1 MVLSA
6 RNLTNKKE
14 LPYIPL
20 GPFQWRIPGIH
31 YRIEKVE
38 FFQGI
43 ILGATAL
50 SSIPYMTD
58 CLGLPYEL
66 AWSCVI
72 IEVFLYMLHGWLGD
86 PVVPGWITPTLPFT
100 LVFLE
105 GFEQGPERIQALIA
119 VQLLVAFLFIFMG
132 ITKLADRF
140 VRLVPASVKGGILLA
155 APITVIQGQLA
166 EGSQLMIAP
175 VATLVGTFLL
185 AFLSF
190 SPFCEKKRKTIK
202 ILDVMAKYGNL
213 FPYLLAMLIGILL
226 KELSYPELELGTI
239 IRIPDFGEIFNT
251 VSIFAVGVPSLSVF
265 LKAVPLALICYV
277 LAFGDFVTSETLVK
291 EAQESRNDEH
301 IDFNSSRSN
310 LISGLRNFILGIFA
324 PFPPLAGPLW
334 VGMTVSVAMRYREGE
349 KAMKSL
355 IGGMSSFRMA
365 TFLSVILIPIVSFM
379 KPIMGVGSAITLLFQ
394 AYVCARIGM
403 EYCKSNTDKS
413 IAGVMAAV
421 LAFKGSGWALLVGIL
436 MNLALSNMNFQ
447 KKKLG
452 VPTTEELE
460 AIDQE
465 RDEKIKELTC
475 QKSFEL

>member
-1 MVLSA
+1 MSA

-166 EGSQLMIAP
+166 EDSQLMIAP

-310 LISGLRNFILGIFA
+310 LISGLRNLILGIFA

-436 MNLALSNMNFQ
+436 MNLALSNMDFQ

-475 QKSFEL
+475 QKSLDL

>member
-1 MVLSA
+1 MSA

-140 VRLVPASVKGGILLA
+140 VCLVPASVKGGILLA

-436 MNLALSNMNFQ
+436 MNLALSNMDFQ

>member
-1 MVLSA
+1 MSA

-105 GFEQGPERIQALIA
+105 GFEQGPERIQAMIA

-166 EGSQLMIAP
+166 EDSQLMIAP

-265 LKAVPLALICYV
+265 LKAIPLALICYV

-291 EAQESRNDEH
+291 EAQESRDDEY

-310 LISGLRNFILGIFA
+310 LISGLRNLILGIFA
-324 PFPPLAGPLW
+324 PFPPLSGPLW

-436 MNLALSNMNFQ
+436 MNLALSNMDFQ

-475 QKSFEL
+475 QRSLDV

>member
-1 MVLSA
+1 MSA

-166 EGSQLMIAP
+166 EDSQLMIAP

-310 LISGLRNFILGIFA
+310 LISGLRNLILGIFA

-436 MNLALSNMNFQ
+436 MNLALSNMDFQ

-452 VPTTEELE
+452 VPITEELE

-475 QKSFEL
+475 QKSLDL

>member
-1 MVLSA
+1 
-6 RNLTNKKE
+6 
-14 LPYIPL
+14 
-20 GPFQWRIPGIH
+20 
-31 YRIEKVE
+31 
-38 FFQGI
+38 
-43 ILGATAL
+43 
-50 SSIPYMTD
+50 MTD

-436 MNLALSNMNFQ
+436 MNLALSNMDFQ

>member
-1 MVLSA
+1 MSA

-119 VQLLVAFLFIFMG
+119 VQLLVAFLFVFMG

-365 TFLSVILIPIVSFM
+365 TFLSVILIPIISFM

-436 MNLALSNMNFQ
+436 MNLALSNMDFQ

>member
-1 MVLSA
+1 MIA

-166 EGSQLMIAP
+166 EDSQLMIAP

-239 IRIPDFGEIFNT
+239 IRIPDFGEIYNT

-265 LKAVPLALICYV
+265 LKAIPLALICYV

-291 EAQESRNDEH
+291 EAQESRDDEY

-310 LISGLRNFILGIFA
+310 LISGLRNLILGIFA
-324 PFPPLAGPLW
+324 PFPPLSGPLW

-436 MNLALSNMNFQ
+436 MNLALSNMDFQ

-475 QKSFEL
+475 QKSLDV

>member
-1 MVLSA
+1 MSA

-105 GFEQGPERIQALIA
+105 GFEQGPERIQAMIA

-166 EGSQLMIAP
+166 EDSQLMIAP

-265 LKAVPLALICYV
+265 LKAIPLALICYV

-291 EAQESRNDEH
+291 EAQESRNDEY

-324 PFPPLAGPLW
+324 PFPPLSGPLW

-436 MNLALSNMNFQ
+436 MNLALSNMDFQ

-475 QKSFEL
+475 QKSLDA

>member
-1 MVLSA
+1 MSA

-119 VQLLVAFLFIFMG
+119 VQLLVAFLFVFMG

>member
-1 MVLSA
+1 MSA

-31 YRIEKVE
+31 YRLEKVE

-166 EGSQLMIAP
+166 EDSQLMIAP

-265 LKAVPLALICYV
+265 LKAIPLALICYV

-291 EAQESRNDEH
+291 EAQESRDDEY

-310 LISGLRNFILGIFA
+310 LISGLRNLILGIFA
-324 PFPPLAGPLW
+324 PFPPLSGPLW

-436 MNLALSNMNFQ
+436 MNLALSNMDFQ

-465 RDEKIKELTC
+465 RDGKIKELTC
-475 QKSFEL
+475 QKSLDV

>member
-1 MVLSA
+1 MSA

-31 YRIEKVE
+31 YCIEKVE

-119 VQLLVAFLFIFMG
+119 VQLLVAFLFVFMG

-436 MNLALSNMNFQ
+436 MNLALSNMDFQ

>member
-1 MVLSA
+1 MSA

-119 VQLLVAFLFIFMG
+119 VQLLVAFLFVFMG

-140 VRLVPASVKGGILLA
+140 VRLVPSSVKGGILLA

-413 IAGVMAAV
+413 IAGFMAAV

-436 MNLALSNMNFQ
+436 MNLALSNMDFQ

>member
-1 MVLSA
+1 MSA

-413 IAGVMAAV
+413 IAGVMSAV

-436 MNLALSNMNFQ
+436 MNLALSNMDFQ

>member
-1 MVLSA
+1 MST

-436 MNLALSNMNFQ
+436 MNLALSNMDFQ

>member
-1 MVLSA
+1 MSA

-239 IRIPDFGEIFNT
+239 IRIPDFGEICNT

-436 MNLALSNMNFQ
+436 MNLALSNMDFQ

>member
-1 MVLSA
+1 MNMKTSRRA
-6 RNLTNKKE
+6 NE

-31 YRIEKVE
+31 YRIEYVE
-38 FFQGI
+38 FFQGL

-50 SSIPYMTD
+50 SSIPYLTD

-72 IEVFLYMLHGWLGD
+72 LEVSLYMLHGWLGD

-100 LVFLE
+100 LAFLE
-105 GFEQGPERIQALIA
+105 GFEQGPKRIQAMIA
-119 VQLLVAFLFIFMG
+119 VQLLVAFIFLFMG
-132 ITKLADRF
+132 VTKLADRF
-140 VRLVPASVKGGILLA
+140 VRKVPTSVKGGILLA
-155 APITVIQGQLA
+155 APITVIQGQFA
-166 EGSQLMIAP
+166 QDSQLMTAP
-175 VATLVGTFLL
+175 VATLSGTLLL

-190 SPFCEKKRKTIK
+190 SPFCEKKRDKIK

-213 FPYLLAMLIGILL
+213 FPYLVAMLMGIILG
-226 KELSYPELELGTI
+226 ELAKPVLELGTF
-239 IRIPDFGEIFNT
+239 IRIPDFGDMFRT
-251 VSIFAVGVPSLSVF
+251 VSIFSVGFPPLSMF
-265 LKAVPLALICYV
+265 IQALPLAFICYV

-291 EAQESRNDEH
+291 EAKESRDDEY

-310 LISGLRNFILGIFA
+310 LISGLRNLILAIFA
-324 PFPPLAGPLW
+324 PFPPLSGPLW
-334 VGMTVSVAMRYREGE
+334 VGMTVSVAMRYREGK

-365 TFLSVILIPIVSFM
+365 TFLSVILVPIVSFM
-379 KPIMGVGSAITLLFQ
+379 RPIMGVGSAITLLFQ

-421 LAFKGSGWALLVGIL
+421 LAFKGSGWALAVGFA
-436 MNLALSNMNFQ
+436 MNLLLSNMDFQ

-452 VPTTEELE
+452 VLTTDELE
-460 AIDQE
+460 EIDAKRE
-465 RDEKIKELTC
+465 EEIKRLTMEKAANV
-475 QKSFEL
+475 

>member
-1 MVLSA
+1 MIA

-166 EGSQLMIAP
+166 EDSQLMIAP

-239 IRIPDFGEIFNT
+239 IRIPDFGEIYNT

-265 LKAVPLALICYV
+265 LKAIPLALICYV

-291 EAQESRNDEH
+291 EAQESRDDEY

-310 LISGLRNFILGIFA
+310 LISGLRNLILGIFA
-324 PFPPLAGPLW
+324 PFPPLSGPLW

-436 MNLALSNMNFQ
+436 MNLALSNMDFQ

-465 RDEKIKELTC
+465 RDEKIKEMTC
-475 QKSFEL
+475 QKSLDV

>member
-1 MVLSA
+1 MSA

-100 LVFLE
+100 LVFLK
-105 GFEQGPERIQALIA
+105 GFEQGPERIQAMIA

-166 EGSQLMIAP
+166 EDSQLMIAP

-265 LKAVPLALICYV
+265 LKAIPLALICYV

-291 EAQESRNDEH
+291 EAQESRDDEY

-310 LISGLRNFILGIFA
+310 LISGLRNLILGIFA
-324 PFPPLAGPLW
+324 PFPPLSGPLW

-436 MNLALSNMNFQ
+436 MNLALSNMDFQ

-465 RDEKIKELTC
+465 RDGKIKELTC
-475 QKSFEL
+475 QKSLDV

>member
-1 MVLSA
+1 MSA

-239 IRIPDFGEIFNT
+239 IRIPYFGEIFNT

-265 LKAVPLALICYV
+265 LKAGPLALICYV

-334 VGMTVSVAMRYREGE
+334 VGMTVSVAVRYREGE

-436 MNLALSNMNFQ
+436 MNLALSNMDFQ

>member
-1 MVLSA
+1 MSA

-58 CLGLPYEL
+58 CLRLPYEL

-436 MNLALSNMNFQ
+436 MNLALSNMDFQ

>member
-1 MVLSA
+1 MSA

-119 VQLLVAFLFIFMG
+119 VQLLVAFLFVFMG

-436 MNLALSNMNFQ
+436 MNLALSNMDFQ

-460 AIDQE
+460 ALDQE

>member
-1 MVLSA
+1 MSA

-105 GFEQGPERIQALIA
+105 GFEQGPERIQAMIA

-166 EGSQLMIAP
+166 EDSQLMIAP

-190 SPFCEKKRKTIK
+190 SPFCEKKRKTVK

-239 IRIPDFGEIFNT
+239 IRIPDFGEIYNT

-265 LKAVPLALICYV
+265 LKAIPLALICYV

-291 EAQESRNDEH
+291 EAQESRDDEY

-436 MNLALSNMNFQ
+436 MNLTLSNMDFQ

-475 QKSFEL
+475 QKTLDV

>member
-1 MVLSA
+1 MSA

-166 EGSQLMIAP
+166 EDSQLMIAP

-239 IRIPDFGEIFNT
+239 IRIPDFGEIYNT

-265 LKAVPLALICYV
+265 LKAIPLALICYV

-310 LISGLRNFILGIFA
+310 LISGLRNLILGIFA
-324 PFPPLAGPLW
+324 PFPPLSGPLW

-436 MNLALSNMNFQ
+436 MNLTLSNMDFQ

-475 QKSFEL
+475 QKSLDV

>member
-1 MVLSA
+1 MSA

-20 GPFQWRIPGIH
+20 GPFQWRIPSIH

-105 GFEQGPERIQALIA
+105 GFEQGPERIQAMIA

-166 EGSQLMIAP
+166 EDSQLMIAP

-190 SPFCEKKRKTIK
+190 SPFCEKKRKTVK

-265 LKAVPLALICYV
+265 LKAIPLALICYV

-291 EAQESRNDEH
+291 EAQESRDDEY

-310 LISGLRNFILGIFA
+310 LISGLRNLILGIFA
-324 PFPPLAGPLW
+324 PFPPLSGPLW

-436 MNLALSNMNFQ
+436 MNLALSNMDFQ

-475 QKSFEL
+475 QKSLDA

>member
-1 MVLSA
+1 MSA

-14 LPYIPL
+14 LPYILL

-436 MNLALSNMNFQ
+436 MNLALSNMDFQ

>member
-1 MVLSA
+1 MLSA
-6 RNLTNKKE
+6 ENLTNKKV

-20 GPFQWRIPGIH
+20 GPFQLRIPGIH

-38 FFQGI
+38 FFQGL

-72 IEVFLYMLHGWLGD
+72 IEVFLYMLHGFLGD

-100 LVFLE
+100 LVFLN
-105 GFEQGPERIQALIA
+105 GFEQGPERIQAMIA

-132 ITKLADRF
+132 VTKLAEKF

-190 SPFCEKKRKTIK
+190 SPFCEKKRKSIK

-239 IRIPDFGEIFNT
+239 IRIPDFRDIFET
-251 VSIFAVGVPSLSVF
+251 VSIFAVGVPSASVF
-265 LKAVPLALICYV
+265 LKAIPLALICYV

-310 LISGLRNFILGIFA
+310 LVSGLRNLILGIFA

-355 IGGMSSFRMA
+355 IGGMSSFRIA
-365 TFLSVILIPIVSFM
+365 TFLSVILVPVVSFM

-403 EYCKSNTDKS
+403 EYCKSSTDKS
-413 IAGVMAAV
+413 IAGVMAGV

-436 MNLALSNMNFQ
+436 MNLALSNTDFQ
-447 KKKLG
+447 KRKLG
-452 VPTTEELE
+452 MPTTEELE
-460 AIDQE
+460 EIDQE

-475 QKSFEL
+475 KKSLDT